1 MTVAESRGIFHN
13 FHNSGKT
20 FLVWVNEED
29 QTRIISMQ
37 PGDDAIEVF
46 RRLSRA
52 INAIESVRAC
62 VCFLGWGEPRVC
74 CVCWLVLCACQLLL
88 FRIWVC

>member
-1 MTVAESRGIFHN
+1 MTVAESRGI

-29 QTRIISMQ
+29 QMRIISMQ

-62 VCFLGWGEPRVC
+62 VR
-74 CVCWLVLCACQLLL
+74 A
-88 FRIWVC
+88 